1 MSNINLI
8 KELRERTNSGL
19 SDCKKALEAT
29 NWDVEA
35 AIEWLRENGIAKA
48 AKKAGRIAAEGLV
61 AIVGDGKSAV
71 MIEVNSETDFV
82 AQNENFKNLLNEVAN
97 GLFKSNA
104 NTLEEAEQV
113 VLESGVTVSE
123 ACTQATATIGEKI
136 SLRRFVRVVAGANQ
150 VLGLYLHTNG
160 RIGSITIVEGSNSE
174 VARNVAMHSA
184 AMNPEFV
191 LVENIPAER
200 MEQIKAGFVEPANF
214 ASKPEKIRE
223 KIVEGWL
230 DKQLSEI
237 TLVKQPFVMDDGV
250 SVEKYLANAQ
260 SKLVSAVR
268 FEVGEGIQKVESNFA
283 DEVMSV
289 VKGN

>member
-61 AIVGDGKSAV
+61 AIVGDEKSAV

-113 VLESGVTVSE
+113 VLESCVTVSE

-160 RIGSITIVEGSNSE
+160 RIGSITVVEGSNSE
-174 VARNVAMHSA
+174 VARNVAMHFA

>member
-48 AKKAGRIAAEGLV
+48 AKKAGRIAAEGLI
-61 AIVGDGKSAV
+61 AIVGDEKSAV

-82 AQNENFKNLLNEVAN
+82 AQNEHFTKLLKEVAN

-104 NTLEEAEQV
+104 KTLEEAEQV
-113 VLESGVTVSE
+113 VLESGVSVSE
-123 ACTQATATIGEKI
+123 ACAQATATIGEKI
-136 SLRRFVRVVAGANQ
+136 SLRRFVKVEAGANQ

-160 RIGSITIVEGSNSE
+160 RIGAITTIQGSNSE
-174 VARNVAMHSA
+174 VARNVAMHLA

-191 LVENIPAER
+191 LVENIPADR

-214 ASKPEKIRE
+214 ASKPANIKE

-230 DKQLSEI
+230 EKQLSEI

-250 SVEKYLANAQ
+250 SVEKYLSNSQ
-260 SKLVSAVR
+260 STLVKAIR
-268 FEVGEGIQKVESNFA
+268 YEVGEGIQKVESNFA